1 MNGFFQDSKGQ
12 LTVVGLLLVFLGL
25 MVLSSLMDT
34 IADTSTNMSNNLTS
48 RGYVE
53 EGVLARLVPLFVLV
67 VYLATVALY
76 GSPQT

>member
-1 MNGFFQDSKGQ
+1 
-12 LTVVGLLLVFLGL
+12 

>member
-1 MNGFFQDSKGQ
+1 MSGFLEDRKGQ

-53 EGVLARLVPLFVLV
+53 EGVLARLVPMFVLV